1 MKKSQQHNPLP
12 LSALYRYASEEATD
26 FVSSA
31 ELQPLDG
38 VINQGRAMQA
48 LDFTMQMAQKG
59 YNLYAVG
66 PYGTGKKSL
75 IMRWLKSKTPPFNH
89 IFDWVYVY
97 NFENNNEPIALKI
110 PPKRGLRL
118 KAQIEK
124 LVEDLSYTIPSIFEG
139 DEYRLRYN
147 KINQE
152 YNEIQE
158 NLFREISDEALED
171 QVLIRSTDV
180 GFSVIAADDNG
191 EPYTPEA
198 IDALEVTLRD
208 KIEEKLLKY
217 QEKLQETVSDIP
229 LIERKRRSSFKALEK
244 EAVLHAV
251 DYLISEI
258 LVEWQE
264 ESEVTQWISR
274 MRRAIL
280 DDPLVFVPPEDLG
293 EKSSRNMP
301 INDIVNFD
309 DVAPLRRFGVN
320 LIVDH
325 RCDDSDD
332 YCNGSPIVYC
342 ENPSLANLIG
352 HIEYISKYGSQL
364 TDFNLI
370 KAGAL
375 HQANGGTLVIDADK
389 LLAEPLAW
397 DSLKRALSTGYI
409 TFDLVIDQATTT
421 TLVSLSPQKIPLN
434 IKVILLGD
442 RQILSLL
449 SAYDNDFNELFKVV
463 ADFDTEIPR
472 NIQSE
477 RLYGQFIAL
486 VSKEEGLKP
495 LDNKAVAR
503 VIEYGSRITEA
514 QNKLTAHMASI
525 VDLLREASQLSQ
537 NSPVVQSQHV
547 DAAING
553 RIFRADKVRSLIQEQ
568 INDGV
573 LNIET
578 QGYKIGQINGLSV
591 LATDRFAFG
600 QPARITALVW
610 PGKTGVVDIE
620 REVDLGGNL
629 HSKGVMILAAY
640 LASTFAQD
648 FPLSLAAS
656 LTFEQS
662 YFGVDGDSASSTEA
676 YSLLSALADVPIN
689 QAIAVTGS
697 MDQKGNVQA
706 IGGVNE
712 KIEGFFDI
720 CQARGLSGMHGVI
733 IPKANEQNLMLA
745 ERVLKAVEKGDFH
758 IWSVSHINEGIEIL
772 TNMAAGKKIENKK
785 SENNMFEP
793 NTINNKVYRRLK
805 QMAQSIQAIK

>member
-1 MKKSQQHNPLP
+1 MKQSHKHDPLP
-12 LSALYRYASEEATD
+12 LSALYRFASRAATN
-26 FVSSA
+26 FASTA

-38 VINQGRAMQA
+38 VINQERAMQA
-48 LDFTMQMAQKG
+48 LDFTMQMPQKG

-75 IMRWLKSKTPPFNH
+75 IMRWLQSKTPPFNH
-89 IFDWVYVY
+89 AYDWVYVY
-97 NFENNNEPIALKI
+97 NFENNNEPLALKI
-110 PPKRGLRL
+110 PPRRGAHL
-118 KAQIEK
+118 KIQIEK

-147 KINQE
+147 KLNQE
-152 YNEIQE
+152 YNEMQE
-158 NLFREISDEALED
+158 DLFREISAKALEE

-180 GFSVIAADDNG
+180 GFSVIAADENG
-191 EPYTPEA
+191 EPYAAEV
-198 IDALEVTLRD
+198 IDALDDTERD
-208 KIEEKLLKY
+208 KIEGKLLKY
-217 QEKLQETVSDIP
+217 QEKLQESVNEIP

-244 EAVLHAV
+244 EVVLHAV
-251 DYLISEI
+251 DHLISEI
-258 LVEWQE
+258 LIEWQE
-264 ESEVTQWISR
+264 QSEVAAWVSR

-280 DDPLVFVPPEDLG
+280 DDPLVFVPQDEAPD
-293 EKSSRNMP
+293 KSSRNMP

-309 DVAPLRRFGVN
+309 DVAPLRRFGIN

-325 RCDDSDD
+325 SCDEDDD

-352 HIEYISKYGSQL
+352 HIEYVPKYGSQL

-409 TFDLVIDQATTT
+409 SFDLVIDQATTT

-434 IKVILLGD
+434 VKVILLGD

-472 NIQSE
+472 NIESE
-477 RLYGQFIAL
+477 ELYGRFIAL
-486 VSKEEGLKP
+486 VTKEEELKP

-503 VIEYGSRITEA
+503 VIEYGSRMTED

-525 VDLLREASQLSQ
+525 VDLLREASQLAQ
-537 NSPVVQSQHV
+537 NNPLVQAQHI
-547 DAAING
+547 DAAIDG
-553 RIFRADKVRSLIQEQ
+553 RIFRADKMRSLIQEQ
-568 INDGV
+568 INTGV

-578 QGYKIGQINGLSV
+578 QGYKVGQINGLSV

-640 LASTFAQD
+640 LASTFAQE

-720 CQARGLSGMHGVI
+720 CQARGLTGEHGVI
-733 IPKANEQNLMLA
+733 IPKMNEQNLML
-745 ERVLKAVEKGDFH
+745 ETRILKAVERGDFR
-758 IWSVSHINEGIEIL
+758 IWSVGHINEGIEIL
-772 TNMAAGKKIENKK
+772 TQMKAGRKLENCT
-785 SENNMFEP
+785 FEP
-793 NTINNKVYRRLK
+793 DSINHKVYNRLK
-805 QMAQSIQAIK
+805 QMAQSMQSFK